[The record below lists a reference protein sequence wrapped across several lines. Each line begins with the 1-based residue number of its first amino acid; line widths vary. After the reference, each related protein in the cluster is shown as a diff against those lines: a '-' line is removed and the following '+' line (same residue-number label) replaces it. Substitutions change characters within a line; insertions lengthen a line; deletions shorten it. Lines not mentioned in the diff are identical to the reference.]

1 MNLFH
6 PRCAILKVVRTK
18 NHIPLIGTILSVM
31 ATGKSFACDD
41 GHTYG
46 MECQAHVFLCS
57 HGEVVRSDVFKQNF
71 LWDTANSNEQEVEYI
86 ATYTMHNWL
95 IAKVDVFQLEVAE
108 RFGTP
113 LQLVEFVD
121 GNQVLLGLVLTGRMD
136 KGLQSMMRTRIEELR
151 ERVIALTQ
159 RQNAVVTVAAVE

>member
-1 MNLFH
+1 
-6 PRCAILKVVRTK
+6 
-18 NHIPLIGTILSVM
+18 M

-41 GHTYG
+41 GRTYG
-46 MECQAHVFLCS
+46 MECQAHVFLCN
-57 HGEVVRSDVFKQNF
+57 HGEVVRSDLFKQSF
-71 LWDTANSNEQEVEYI
+71 LWDIANSNEQEVEYI

-151 ERVIALTQ
+151 ERVLALTH
-159 RQNAVVTVAAVE
+159 RQNAVLTVAAVE